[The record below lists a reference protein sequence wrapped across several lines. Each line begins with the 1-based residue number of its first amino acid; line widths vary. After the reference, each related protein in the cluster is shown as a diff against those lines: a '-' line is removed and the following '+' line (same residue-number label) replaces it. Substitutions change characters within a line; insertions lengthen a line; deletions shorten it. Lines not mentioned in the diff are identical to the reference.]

1 MALGVSVLYSIVAD
15 FMAVGDS
22 RGCFQLP
29 CLSSTA
35 EKGFCQGLAAPAVPA
50 ALTGSL
56 PCCIAQ
62 SVCSVIIPQIKQ
74 DSSLAIAVFA
84 TFGFFHSQ
92 APYGNISAASVRL
105 PGRHRRS
112 QQRDFLAAVSSGHGI
127 YTRQCPC
134 HMTGL
139 LQLRA
144 AAHGHFPP

>member
-1 MALGVSVLYSIVAD
+1 MCHKSCLADGSAYKGQDPFQMALGVSVLYSIVAD

-22 RGCFQLP
+22 RVCFQLP

-35 EKGFCQGLAAPAVPA
+35 EKGFCQGLAALAVPA

-84 TFGFFHSQ
+84 TFGFF
-92 APYGNISAASVRL
+92 P
-105 PGRHRRS
+105 
-112 QQRDFLAAVSSGHGI
+112 
-127 YTRQCPC
+127 
-134 HMTGL
+134 
-139 LQLRA
+139 
-144 AAHGHFPP
+144 FPSTIW